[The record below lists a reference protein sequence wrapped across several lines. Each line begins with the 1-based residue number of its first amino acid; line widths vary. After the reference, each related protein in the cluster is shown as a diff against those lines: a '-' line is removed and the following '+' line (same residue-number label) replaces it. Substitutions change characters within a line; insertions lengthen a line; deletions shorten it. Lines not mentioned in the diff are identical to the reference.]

1 MKRFIFVVA
10 CLVIWGAGY
19 AQQGCTQVATLTP
32 EQFKQKMAAG
42 AGSIVVLDVRTPE
55 EWDKGHLL
63 KARLMNFM
71 RNDFATHAD
80 TLNRNKT
87 YLLYCASGG
96 RSYDAAELLC
106 QKGIKAFS
114 LSGGYRDLKALGVE

>member
-1 MKRFIFVVA
+1 MKRLFLGLALSILAGVA
-10 CLVIWGAGY
+10 C

-32 EQFKQKMAAG
+32 EQFKKKMTVDAS
-42 AGSIVVLDVRTPE
+42 SIIVLDVRTPE
-55 EWDKGHLL
+55 EWNKGHLRQ
-63 KARLMNFM
+63 ARLMNFM

-80 TLNRNKT
+80 TLNKSKT

-106 QKGIKAFS
+106 QKGFKALS
-114 LSGGYRDLKALGVE
+114 LSGGYRDLKALGAE